1 MRKLLLLF
9 LSVAPLLALG
19 TVQINGKIDGYFNE
33 KIELLK
39 HADHLSKLKETLDAD
54 TISESGNFLLHTET
68 TQSFTGYLRVADR
81 LIPIHV
87 QSGAH
92 IYIDLK
98 CPEDLEDL
106 LVPISFD
113 SVSVSRVNMDE
124 WAFKNSFLRS
134 FNTFLNEN
142 QTRFFYQRADSAKH
156 HFTDSI
162 YSSSKDKLE
171 KSPYLQ
177 HFVKYTL
184 AGLEVISRTP
194 TPLIYD
200 SLIKNNQLLYE
211 SAAYSDFVNQ
221 VFGERLNQLFNSQYR
236 YVKDRLEKEPLVVL
250 SEIFSKDSLIH
261 TNERLKEYLI
271 LGFTLERFKTG
282 MVPTEIWLKLMHQI
296 TQTSKFE
303 EHREIAQNII
313 QKLDFLEQKELA
325 PSFALPQENEKEYSL
340 KDANGKF
347 VYLQFWADWSLPSV
361 SHMKILERIYKENN
375 RNIEIISINI
385 NRNREKMYQLLDANK
400 TFRWPFVHFDLNY
413 ELLRAYAVNTAPL
426 YVLLDPNGRIL
437 MAPADDPVKM
447 FSLLVE
453 LRTSSAGEQE
463 PFMLINDYEKERLR

>member
-1 MRKLLLLF
+1 MKKLLLFFLF
-9 LSVAPLLALG
+9 FAPLLALCSVEIKG
-19 TVQINGKIDGYFNE
+19 EIDGYFNE
-33 KIELLK
+33 KIELLR
-39 HADHLSKLKETLDAD
+39 HADHLSELKETLDAD
-54 TISESGNFLLHTET
+54 TISSSGNFLLQTET
-68 TQSFTGYLRVADR
+68 AKSFTGYLRIADR

-87 QSGAH
+87 QSGAS

-106 LVPISFD
+106 LAPISFD
-113 SVSVSRVNMDE
+113 SVSVSNVTIDE
-124 WAFKNSFLRS
+124 WAFKNNFLRN

-156 HFTDSI
+156 HFIDSI
-162 YSSSKDKLE
+162 YGASKDDLE
-171 KSPYLQ
+171 HSPYLQ

-184 AGLEVISRTP
+184 AGLEVIVRTP

-200 SLIKNNQLLYE
+200 SLIQENQLLYE
-211 SAAYSDFVNQ
+211 SAAYSNFVNH
-221 VFGERLNQLFNSQYR
+221 VFGERFNQLFNGQYR
-236 YVKDRLEKEPLVVL
+236 YVKSKLEKEPLVVL
-250 SEIFSKDSLIH
+250 TEVFGKDSLL
-261 TNERLKEYLI
+261 NQNRRLKEYLI

-282 MVPTEIWLKLMHQI
+282 MVPTETWLKLMYQI

-313 QKLDFLEQKELA
+313 QKLDFLEQKDLA
-325 PSFALPQENEKEYSL
+325 PSFSLPQEDGRDYSL
-340 KDANGKF
+340 KDANGQF
-347 VYLQFWADWSLPSV
+347 VYIQFWADWSLPSV
-361 SHMKILERIYKENN
+361 RHMKILERIYKENN
-375 RNIEIISINI
+375 RNVEIISVNI
-385 NRNREKMYQLLDANK
+385 NRDKEKMYQLLNANK

-437 MAPADDPVKM
+437 MAPADDPIKM
-447 FSLLVE
+447 FSLLVN
-453 LRTSSAGEQE
+453 LRTSSVNEQE